1 MVAFFKVAVNKV
13 CFWIREI
20 KLGFLNHLHVKS
32 YTSQYL
38 LQPHSWMKPLHY
50 SLVTQFSGYPVLICA
65 SQRVLFMVTQD
76 LEIYSKLQWFDS
88 RLLRLYVG
96 ESLCKI
102 LHPKIKAHAFHN
114 VNLC

>member
-1 MVAFFKVAVNKV
+1 
-13 CFWIREI
+13 
-20 KLGFLNHLHVKS
+20 
-32 YTSQYL
+32 
-38 LQPHSWMKPLHY
+38 
-50 SLVTQFSGYPVLICA
+50 
-65 SQRVLFMVTQD
+65 MVTQD
-76 LEIYSKLQWFDS
+76 LEQAVYYSKLQWFDS